1 MSNNLRS
8 DLTVFDFKS
17 LIGDPGMKSR
27 KFEKVFK
34 SVLKVVLAKILEDH
48 EKFADS

>member
-1 MSNNLRS
+1 
-8 DLTVFDFKS
+8 
-17 LIGDPGMKSR
+17 MKSR

-48 EKFADS
+48 EKFADSE

>member
-1 MSNNLRS
+1 
-8 DLTVFDFKS
+8 
-17 LIGDPGMKSR
+17 MKSR

>member
-8 DLTVFDFKS
+8 DLTGFDFKS
-17 LIGDPGMKSR
+17 LMRSWYEIQEIWKSIQ
-27 KFEKVFK
+27 VCI
-34 SVLKVVLAKILEDH
+34 KVVLAKILEDH